1 MSSVD
6 IMRAAIAHYGAQKQ
20 EAQLIEEM
28 SELIHAISKLW
39 RNNDAQTRAH
49 VIEEVADVEIM
60 LEQLKMILN
69 ISPEKL
75 TAEKNYKLQRLAYR
89 LGLNVGAGAADICV
103 CCGRKVPEGRQVC
116 LECERRGGK

>member
-1 MSSVD
+1 MSNAD

-39 RNNDAQTRAH
+39 RYSDAPSRAH

-60 LEQLKMILN
+60 LDQLKMILN

-89 LGLNVGAGAADICV
+89 LGLNTADICV
-103 CCGRKVPEGRQVC
+103 CCGGRVPEGRQVC
-116 LECERRGGK
+116 LECERRSEE